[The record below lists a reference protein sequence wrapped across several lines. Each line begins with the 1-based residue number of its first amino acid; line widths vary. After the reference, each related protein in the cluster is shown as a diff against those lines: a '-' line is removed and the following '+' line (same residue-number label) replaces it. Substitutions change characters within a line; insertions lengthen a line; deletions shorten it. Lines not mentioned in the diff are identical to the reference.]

1 MGSPSFNSP
10 TSLEDEAQ
18 DQLNAETNAAELA
31 EETAVD
37 FDPSIGEGRPLPTLE
52 QEMADLKE
60 SAE

>member
-37 FDPSIGEGRPLPTLE
+37 FDPSIGEGSLPTLE